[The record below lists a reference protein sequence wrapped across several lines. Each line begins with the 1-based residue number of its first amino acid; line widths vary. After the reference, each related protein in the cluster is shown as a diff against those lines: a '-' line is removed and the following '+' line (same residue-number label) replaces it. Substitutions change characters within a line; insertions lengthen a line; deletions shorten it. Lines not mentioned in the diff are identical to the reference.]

1 MTMSLKRIAAI
12 MRKEMIQTFRD
23 WQTLVLTLMLPILEL
38 FIIAYIG
45 NFTVE
50 HIPTVVAD
58 MSQDAQSRDFISA
71 LTVSGFFDVHAY
83 VGSEADVIR
92 AIDDG
97 VAQAGV
103 VIPPHFAE
111 QVERGSAQAL
121 IIIDGNDPFLVQS
134 GYAAANAIAQTHGMA
149 LLLETAAR
157 QGMEGLGTLPISTS
171 TRILYNPNMTTVI
184 FLVPGIVALVLQ
196 IQAITTA
203 AMTVV
208 RELELGTMEQL
219 LATPARPVEIII
231 GKMVPGILV
240 TGANMAVILAIGILW
255 FRVPFQGSVWL
266 FIWLS
271 LIFIISG
278 LGLGLLM
285 STIAKNQRQAQQLST
300 LLMLITMLLS
310 GVVYTRLTMPK
321 IVQRV
326 GDLIPATYFIRI
338 ARGIITKGVG
348 MSFLWRD
355 VVVLII
361 YALVVVIISART
373 FKKRLD

>member
-1 MTMSLKRIAAI
+1 MSIKRIAAI
-12 MRKEMIQTFRD
+12 MRKELIQTFRD
-23 WQTLVLTLMLPILEL
+23 WPTLVMTLMLPILEL

-45 NFTVE
+45 NMTVE

-58 MSQDAQSRDFISA
+58 MSCDVRSRDFINA
-71 LTVSGFFDVHAY
+71 LTISGFFDVHTY
-83 VGSEADVIR
+83 VGSETDVIQ

-97 VAQAGV
+97 VAQAGI
-103 VIPPHFAE
+103 VIPPNFAA
-111 QVERGSAQAL
+111 QVERGTAQAL

-134 GYAAANAIAQTHGMA
+134 GYAAANAIAQTHGMG
-149 LLLETAAR
+149 LLLETVAR
-157 QGMEGLGTLPISTS
+157 QGMAGLGTLPISTS

-219 LATPARPVEIII
+219 LVTPARPVEIII
-231 GKMVPGILV
+231 GKMVPGVLV
-240 TGANMAVILAIGILW
+240 TGAIMAIILAIGIFW
-255 FRVPFQGSVWL
+255 FRVPFQGSIWL

-310 GVVYTRLTMPK
+310 GVVYTRLSMPK

-355 VVVLII
+355 VLVLVI
-361 YALVVVIISART
+361 YAFVVVIISART

>member
-310 GVVYTRLTMPK
+310 GVVYTRLTMPE

-361 YALVVVIISART
+361 YAFVVVIISART

>member
-1 MTMSLKRIAAI
+1 M
-12 MRKEMIQTFRD
+12 
-23 WQTLVLTLMLPILEL
+23 
-38 FIIAYIG
+38 
-45 NFTVE
+45 
-50 HIPTVVAD
+50 
-58 MSQDAQSRDFISA
+58 
-71 LTVSGFFDVHAY
+71 
-83 VGSEADVIR
+83 
-92 AIDDG
+92 
-97 VAQAGV
+97 
-103 VIPPHFAE
+103 IPPHFAA
-111 QVERGSAQAL
+111 QVERGTAQAL

-134 GYAAANAIAQTHGMA
+134 GYAAANAIAQTHGMG

-157 QGMEGLGTLPISTS
+157 QGMAGLGTLPISTS

-219 LATPARPVEIII
+219 LVTPARPVEIII
-231 GKMVPGILV
+231 GKMVPGVLV
-240 TGANMAVILAIGILW
+240 TGAIMAVILAIGIFW
-255 FRVPFQGSVWL
+255 FRVPFQGSIWL

-310 GVVYTRLTMPK
+310 GVVYTRLSMPK

-355 VVVLII
+355 VLVLVI
-361 YALVVVIISART
+361 YAFVVVIISART

>member
-1 MTMSLKRIAAI
+1 MSIKRIAAI
-12 MRKEMIQTFRD
+12 MRKELIQTFRD
-23 WQTLVLTLMLPILEL
+23 WPTLVMTLMLPILEL
-38 FIIAYIG
+38 IIIAYIG
-45 NFTVE
+45 NMTVE

-58 MSQDAQSRDFISA
+58 MSCDARSRDFINA
-71 LTVSGFFDVHAY
+71 LTISGFFDVDTY
-83 VGSEADVIR
+83 VGSETDVIR

-97 VAQAGV
+97 AAQAGI
-103 VIPPHFAE
+103 VIPPHFAA
-111 QVERGSAQAL
+111 QVERGTAQAL

-134 GYAAANAIAQTHGMA
+134 GYAAANAIAQTHGMG

-157 QGMEGLGTLPISTS
+157 QGMAGLGTLPISTS

-219 LATPARPVEIII
+219 LVTPARPVEIII
-231 GKMVPGILV
+231 GKMVPGVLV
-240 TGANMAVILAIGILW
+240 TGAIMAVILAIGIFW
-255 FRVPFQGSVWL
+255 FRVPFQGSIWL

-310 GVVYTRLTMPK
+310 GVVYTRLSMPK

-355 VVVLII
+355 VLVLVI
-361 YALVVVIISART
+361 YAFVVVIISART

>member
-1 MTMSLKRIAAI
+1 MSLKRIAAI

-310 GVVYTRLTMPK
+310 GVVYTRLTMPE

-361 YALVVVIISART
+361 YAFVVVIISART

>member
-58 MSQDAQSRDFISA
+58 MSQDAPSRDFISA

-157 QGMEGLGTLPISTS
+157 QGMEGLGMLPISTS

>member
-1 MTMSLKRIAAI
+1 MSLKRIAAI
-12 MRKEMIQTFRD
+12 MRKELIQTFRD

-45 NFTVE
+45 NMTVE

-58 MSQDAQSRDFISA
+58 MSRDTRSRDFVTA
-71 LTVSGFFDVHAY
+71 LTISGFFDVQAY
-83 VGSEADVIR
+83 VGSETDVIH

-97 VAQAGV
+97 VAQAGI
-103 VIPPHFAE
+103 VIPPRFAE
-111 QVERGSAQAL
+111 QVERGNAQAL

-240 TGANMAVILAIGILW
+240 TGAIMAVILAIGILW
-255 FRVPFQGSVWL
+255 FRVPFQGSIWL

>member
-92 AIDDG
+92 AIDDS

-157 QGMEGLGTLPISTS
+157 QGMEGLGMLPISTS

>member
-1 MTMSLKRIAAI
+1 MSIKRIAAI
-12 MRKEMIQTFRD
+12 MRKELIQTFRD
-23 WQTLVLTLMLPILEL
+23 WPTLVMTLMLPILEL

-45 NFTVE
+45 NMTVE

-58 MSQDAQSRDFISA
+58 MSCDARSRDFINA
-71 LTVSGFFDVHAY
+71 LTISGFFDVDTY
-83 VGSEADVIR
+83 VGSETDVIR

-97 VAQAGV
+97 VAQAGI
-103 VIPPHFAE
+103 VIPPHFAA
-111 QVERGSAQAL
+111 QVERGTAQAL

-134 GYAAANAIAQTHGMA
+134 GYAAANAIAQTHGMG

-157 QGMEGLGTLPISTS
+157 QGMAGLGTLPISTS

-219 LATPARPVEIII
+219 LVTPARPVEIII
-231 GKMVPGILV
+231 GKMVPGVLV
-240 TGANMAVILAIGILW
+240 TGAIMAVILAIGIFW
-255 FRVPFQGSVWL
+255 FRVPFQGSIWL

-310 GVVYTRLTMPK
+310 GVVYTRLSMPK

-355 VVVLII
+355 VLVLVI
-361 YALVVVIISART
+361 YAFVVVIISART

>member
-1 MTMSLKRIAAI
+1 MSLKRIAAI

-92 AIDDG
+92 AIDDS

-157 QGMEGLGTLPISTS
+157 QGMEGLGMLPISTS

>member
-92 AIDDG
+92 AIDDS

-157 QGMEGLGTLPISTS
+157 QGMEGLGMLPISTS

-240 TGANMAVILAIGILW
+240 TGAIMAVILAIGILW
-255 FRVPFQGSVWL
+255 FRVPFQGSIWL

>member
-1 MTMSLKRIAAI
+1 MSLKRIAAI

-157 QGMEGLGTLPISTS
+157 QGMEGLGMLPISTS

>member
-1 MTMSLKRIAAI
+1 MSLKRIAAI
-12 MRKEMIQTFRD
+12 MRKEMFQLLRD
-23 WQTLVLTLMLPILEL
+23 WPTLVMTLMLPVLEL
-38 FIIAYIG
+38 LIIAYIG
-45 NFTVE
+45 NLTVD

-58 MSQDAQSRDFISA
+58 MSNDARSHAFINA
-71 LTVSGFFDVHAY
+71 LTISGFFDVHDY
-83 VGSEADVIR
+83 VAAETDVIR

-97 VAQAGV
+97 IAKAGI
-103 VIPPHFAE
+103 VIPPSFASR
-111 QVERGSAQAL
+111 VERGTAQAL

-149 LLLETAAR
+149 LLLESTER
-157 QGMEGLGTLPISTS
+157 LGLGGLEKLPIALS

-184 FLVPGIVALVLQ
+184 FLVPGIAALVLQ
-196 IQAITTA
+196 IQAVATA
-203 AMTVV
+203 AMSVV

-219 LATPARPVEIII
+219 LVTPARPVEIII
-231 GKMVPGILV
+231 GKMVPGMLTTSAI
-240 TGANMAVILAIGILW
+240 MAIILAIGILW
-255 FRVPFQGSVWL
+255 FRVPFRGSIWL
-266 FIWLS
+266 FLWLS
-271 LIFIISG
+271 LLFIVSG

-300 LLMLITMLLS
+300 LLLLITMLLS

-355 VVVLII
+355 VAVLVF
-361 YALVVVIISART
+361 YTLVVVTIAART

>member
-1 MTMSLKRIAAI
+1 MSLKRIAAI

-157 QGMEGLGTLPISTS
+157 QGMEGLGMLPISTS

-219 LATPARPVEIII
+219 RAKPARPVEIII

-240 TGANMAVILAIGILW
+240 TGAIMAVILAIGILW
-255 FRVPFQGSVWL
+255 FRVPFQGSIWL

>member
-1 MTMSLKRIAAI
+1 MSIKRIAAI
-12 MRKEMIQTFRD
+12 MRKELIQTFRD
-23 WQTLVLTLMLPILEL
+23 WPTLVMTLMLPILEL

-45 NFTVE
+45 NMTVE

-58 MSQDAQSRDFISA
+58 MSCDARSRDFINA
-71 LTVSGFFDVHAY
+71 LTISGFFDVDTY
-83 VGSEADVIR
+83 VGSETDVIR

-97 VAQAGV
+97 VAQAGI
-103 VIPPHFAE
+103 VIPPHFAA
-111 QVERGSAQAL
+111 QVERGTAQAL

-134 GYAAANAIAQTHGMA
+134 GYAAANAIAQTHGMG

-157 QGMEGLGTLPISTS
+157 QGMAGLGKLPISTS

-219 LATPARPVEIII
+219 LVTPARPVEIII
-231 GKMVPGILV
+231 GKMVPGVLV
-240 TGANMAVILAIGILW
+240 TGAIMAIILAIGIFW
-255 FRVPFQGSVWL
+255 FRVPFQGSIWL

-310 GVVYTRLTMPK
+310 GVVYTRLSMPK

-355 VVVLII
+355 VLVLII
-361 YALVVVIISART
+361 YAFVVVIISART

>member
-1 MTMSLKRIAAI
+1 MSIKRIAAI
-12 MRKEMIQTFRD
+12 MRKELIQTFRD
-23 WQTLVLTLMLPILEL
+23 WPTLVMTLMLPILEL

-45 NFTVE
+45 NMTVE

-58 MSQDAQSRDFISA
+58 MSCDARSRDFINA
-71 LTVSGFFDVHAY
+71 LTISGFFDVHTY
-83 VGSEADVIR
+83 VGSEIDVIQ
-92 AIDDG
+92 AIDNG
-97 VAQAGV
+97 VAQAGI
-103 VIPPHFAE
+103 VIPPHFAA
-111 QVERGSAQAL
+111 QVERGTAQAL

-134 GYAAANAIAQTHGMA
+134 GYAAANAIAQTHGMG

-157 QGMEGLGTLPISTS
+157 QGMAGLGTLPISTS

-219 LATPARPVEIII
+219 LVTPARPVEIII
-231 GKMVPGILV
+231 GKMVPGVLV
-240 TGANMAVILAIGILW
+240 TGAIMAIILAIGIFW
-255 FRVPFQGSVWL
+255 FRVPFQGSIWL

-310 GVVYTRLTMPK
+310 GVVYTRLSMPK

-355 VVVLII
+355 VLVLII
-361 YALVVVIISART
+361 YAFVVVIISART

>member
-1 MTMSLKRIAAI
+1 MSLKRIAAI
-12 MRKEMIQTFRD
+12 MRKELIQTFRD

-58 MSQDAQSRDFISA
+58 MSQDARSRDFISA

-103 VIPPHFAE
+103 VIPPHFAA

-157 QGMEGLGTLPISTS
+157 QGMGGLGELPISTS

-240 TGANMAVILAIGILW
+240 TGAIMAVILAIGILW

-310 GVVYTRLTMPK
+310 GVVYTRLTMPE

-361 YALVVVIISART
+361 YAFVVVIISART

>member
-1 MTMSLKRIAAI
+1 M
-12 MRKEMIQTFRD
+12 
-23 WQTLVLTLMLPILEL
+23 
-38 FIIAYIG
+38 G
-45 NFTVE
+45 
-50 HIPTVVAD
+50 
-58 MSQDAQSRDFISA
+58 
-71 LTVSGFFDVHAY
+71 
-83 VGSEADVIR
+83 
-92 AIDDG
+92 
-97 VAQAGV
+97 
-103 VIPPHFAE
+103 
-111 QVERGSAQAL
+111 
-121 IIIDGNDPFLVQS
+121 
-134 GYAAANAIAQTHGMA
+134 

-157 QGMEGLGTLPISTS
+157 QGMAGLGTLPISTS

-219 LATPARPVEIII
+219 LVTPARPVEIII
-231 GKMVPGILV
+231 GKMVPGVLV
-240 TGANMAVILAIGILW
+240 TGAIMAVILAIGIFW
-255 FRVPFQGSVWL
+255 FRVPFQGSIWL

-310 GVVYTRLTMPK
+310 GVVYTRLSMPK

-355 VVVLII
+355 VLVLVI
-361 YALVVVIISART
+361 YAFVVVIISART

>member
-1 MTMSLKRIAAI
+1 MSIKRIAAI
-12 MRKEMIQTFRD
+12 MRKELIQTFRD
-23 WQTLVLTLMLPILEL
+23 WPTLVMTLMLPILEL

-45 NFTVE
+45 NMTVE

-58 MSQDAQSRDFISA
+58 MSCDARSRDFINA
-71 LTVSGFFDVHAY
+71 LTISGFFDVHTY
-83 VGSEADVIR
+83 VGSEIDVIQ
-92 AIDDG
+92 AIDNG
-97 VAQAGV
+97 VAQAGI
-103 VIPPHFAE
+103 VIPPHFAA
-111 QVERGSAQAL
+111 QVERGTAQAL

-134 GYAAANAIAQTHGMA
+134 GYAAANAIAQTHGMG

-157 QGMEGLGTLPISTS
+157 QGMAGLGTLPISTS

-219 LATPARPVEIII
+219 LVTPARPVEIII
-231 GKMVPGILV
+231 GKMVPGVLV
-240 TGANMAVILAIGILW
+240 TGAIMAIILAIGIFW
-255 FRVPFQGSVWL
+255 FRVPFQGSIWL

-310 GVVYTRLTMPK
+310 GVVYTRLSMPK

-355 VVVLII
+355 VLVLII
-361 YALVVVIISART
+361 YAFVVVIISART
-373 FKKRLD
+373 FKKRLG

>member
-12 MRKEMIQTFRD
+12 MRKELIQTFRD

-45 NFTVE
+45 NMTVE

-58 MSQDAQSRDFISA
+58 MSRDTRSRDFVTA
-71 LTVSGFFDVHAY
+71 LTISGFFDVQAY
-83 VGSEADVIR
+83 VGSETDVIH

-97 VAQAGV
+97 VAQAGI
-103 VIPPHFAE
+103 VIPPRFAE
-111 QVERGSAQAL
+111 QVERGNAQAL

-240 TGANMAVILAIGILW
+240 TGAIMAVILAIGILW
-255 FRVPFQGSVWL
+255 FRVPFQGSIWL

>member
-1 MTMSLKRIAAI
+1 
-12 MRKEMIQTFRD
+12 MRKEMIQTMRD
-23 WQTLVLTLMLPILEL
+23 WPTLVMTLMLPIMEL

-45 NFTVE
+45 NMSVE

-58 MSQDAQSRDFISA
+58 MSKDARSRAFVNA
-71 LTVSGFFDVHAY
+71 LTISGFFDVEGY
-83 VGSEADVIR
+83 VSGEADVIR

-103 VIPPHFAE
+103 VIPPHFAS
-111 QVERGSAQAL
+111 QIERGAAQAL

-134 GYAAANAIAQTHGMA
+134 GYAAANAIAQVHGMD
-149 LLLETAAR
+149 LLLESAAR

-231 GKMVPGILV
+231 GKMVPGVLLTSSI
-240 TGANMAVILAIGILW
+240 MAVILAIGLFW
-255 FRVPFQGSVWL
+255 FRVPFQGSIWL
-266 FIWLS
+266 FMGLS
-271 LIFIISG
+271 LIFIVSG

-348 MSFLWRD
+348 ISFLWQD
-355 VVVLII
+355 AVVLII
-361 YALVVVIISART
+361 YALVVITIAART